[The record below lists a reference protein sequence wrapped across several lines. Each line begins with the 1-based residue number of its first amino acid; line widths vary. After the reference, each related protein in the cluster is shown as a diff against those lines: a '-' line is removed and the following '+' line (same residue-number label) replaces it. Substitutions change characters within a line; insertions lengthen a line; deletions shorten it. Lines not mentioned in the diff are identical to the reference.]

1 MATSS
6 ETKAMQPQHSP
17 GELLETLCF
26 YRGLYARRGGEDREP
41 GLSIDAAV
49 VYGEGLLRVARRRE
63 EHAAR
68 RNAHPAG

>member
-6 ETKAMQPQHSP
+6 ETTIMQPQPNP
-17 GELLETLCF
+17 GELLERLCF
-26 YRGLYARRGGEDREP
+26 YRGLYARRGGEDCEP
-41 GLSIDAAV
+41 TLSIEAAV